1 MAEGL
6 EELEKGVRRARG
18 IAVAANLL
26 WRPRLLA
33 APREAG
39 GEGALDV
46 LPPLLLKLYGAGGSA
61 PLSAL
66 DRSDPYRALAAL
78 EELERHG
85 LVRVVRTATRTY
97 AVLTPMGRRLAE
109 SLLRALAQR

>member
-1 MAEGL
+1 MAGRL

-18 IAVAANLL
+18 IAVVANLL

-33 APREAG
+33 APRGAS
-39 GEGALDV
+39 GEEALDV
-46 LPPLLLKLYGAGGSA
+46 PLLLKLYGAGGSA
-61 PLSAL
+61 ALSAL

-78 EELERHG
+78 EELERRG

-97 AVLTPMGRRLAE
+97 AVLTPVGRRLAKG
-109 SLLRALAQR
+109 LLRALAQR